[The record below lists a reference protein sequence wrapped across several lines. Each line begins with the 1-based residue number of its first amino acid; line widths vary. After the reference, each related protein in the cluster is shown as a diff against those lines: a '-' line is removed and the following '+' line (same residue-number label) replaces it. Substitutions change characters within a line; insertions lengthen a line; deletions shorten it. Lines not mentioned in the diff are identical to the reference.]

1 MSIKHK
7 TSFRAPTSTP
17 PPQQPAPKEDPAPVQ
32 PSTTPAST
40 DSQSSLS
47 SAAESTLL
55 MGEDYE
61 QMVRNITDMGYARD
75 QVEQALRASFN
86 NPDRAVEYLINGIP
100 AILDEQDT
108 VSRMSECK
116 KRFFM
121 FGEFFFLLI
130 EVLRLWV
137 VRIGL

>member
-1 MSIKHK
+1 MFA
-7 TSFRAPTSTP
+7 FRTAAPTP
-17 PPQQPAPKEDPAPVQ
+17 VPQQQQQPVPKEETTPAQ
-32 PSTTPAST
+32 PAVTPAST

-100 AILDEQDT
+100 PILDDQDT
-108 VSRMSECK
+108 VSCTCFENIQRTL
-116 KRFFM
+116 FAHF
-121 FGEFFFLLI
+121 
-130 EVLRLWV
+130 
-137 VRIGL
+137 

>member
-1 MSIKHK
+1 MKNI
-7 TSFRAPTSTP
+7 FRTAASTP
-17 PPQQPAPKEDPAPVQ
+17 PPQQQQAPKEEVTPTQ
-32 PSTTPAST
+32 PSATPAST

-61 QMVRNITDMGYARD
+61 QMVRNITDMGYARA

-100 AILDEQDT
+100 PILEDQDT
-108 VSRMSECK
+108 VSWNN
-116 KRFFM
+116 
-121 FGEFFFLLI
+121 I
-130 EVLRLWV
+130 Y
-137 VRIGL
+137 I

>member
-1 MSIKHK
+1 MSR
-7 TSFRAPTSTP
+7 TTPSTP
-17 PPQQPAPKEDPAPVQ
+17 SPQQQAPKKEESTPTQPAA
-32 PSTTPAST
+32 TPAST

-100 AILDEQDT
+100 SILDDQDT
-108 VSRMSECK
+108 VSSVSNFHTYI
-116 KRFFM
+116 RFD
-121 FGEFFFLLI
+121 EFDL
-130 EVLRLWV
+130 
-137 VRIGL
+137 

>member
-1 MSIKHK
+1 MS
-7 TSFRAPTSTP
+7 TSPA
-17 PPQQPAPKEDPAPVQ
+17 QQQAPKEETTPSQ
-32 PSTTPAST
+32 PTGTPAST

-75 QVEQALRASFN
+75 QVEQALRASYN

-100 AILDEQDT
+100 PILDDQES
-108 VSRMSECK
+108 VSQFRK
-116 KRFFM
+116 YVLKIIDL
-121 FGEFFFLLI
+121 FLILCI
-130 EVLRLWV
+130 NFTELF
-137 VRIGL
+137 IFIT